1 MAADVVLVPSLN
13 EVLPLVIGEAMAF
26 RKPIICSRIDAIPE
40 AVTDG
45 VDGFLIP
52 PADADA
58 LGAAIKQ
65 VYDSPELRRRLGQ
78 AGRQRVERQFSYAF
92 MCLRYRELM
101 DVVASRQRQAGVNAY
116 ANPAMPT
123 AREVYGKS
131 PATSP
136 QAPAA
141 PKASMVVP
149 PFQPAPEA
157 AAAAAAAAA
166 PAAVAA
172 SSKSDETKSGSD
184 DTTVQKLVGRTV
196 LVDMD
201 NTLVDWDKEFI
212 RRLCKSTGMPGRR
225 VTDRVRARVHYEI
238 EKNDFGT
245 SAERVLEIVKDP
257 GFYAALEP
265 FPGAIDALKRMVAA
279 GVDVRLVTSPHPE
292 CAASCA
298 AEKYQWLL
306 AHLGP
311 TWIDRLI
318 IARDKTHVQ
327 GDVLV
332 DDKPKIS
339 GSSKVVRWNQV
350 LYSQS
355 YNKDVDLGGRQ
366 RLENGWV
373 GDWAS
378 VLVAGLPATSE

>member
-1 MAADVVLVPSLN
+1 MAADIVLVPSLN
-13 EVLPLVIGEAMAF
+13 EVLPLVIGKAMAF
-26 RKPIICSRIDAIPE
+26 RKPVVCSRIDAIPE
-40 AVTDG
+40 AVTHD
-45 VDGFLIP
+45 VEGFLIP

-58 LGAAIKQ
+58 LGAAIKR
-65 VYDSPELRRRLGQ
+65 VYDSPALGKRLGD
-78 AGRQRVERQFSYAF
+78 AGRNRVERQFSYAF

-101 DVVASRQRQAGVNAY
+101 DVVASRRGQGG
-116 ANPAMPT
+116 NPAMPT
-123 AREVYGKS
+123 AREVYATS

-136 QAPAA
+136 LPLAVPKCKAPSVPSPPLLRPAA
-141 PKASMVVP
+141 GP
-149 PFQPAPEA
+149 A
-157 AAAAAAAAA
+157 AA
-166 PAAVAA
+166 
-172 SSKSDETKSGSD
+172 SGGSDKTKSGSD
-184 DTTVQKLVGRTV
+184 DATVRRLAGRTV

-201 NTLVDWDKEFI
+201 NTLVDWDREFI
-212 RRLCKSTGMPGRR
+212 RRLCKSTGMPGQR
-225 VTDRVRARVHYEI
+225 VAPLVESRMHYEI

-245 SAERVLEIVKDP
+245 SAEKVLRIVKEP
-257 GFYAALEP
+257 GFYAALQP
-265 FPGAIDALKRMVAA
+265 FPGAVDALQRMVAA

-306 AHLGP
+306 AHLGH

-332 DDKPKIS
+332 DDKPNIS
-339 GSSKVVRWNQV
+339 GSSKVVRWTQV

-355 YNKDVDLGGRQ
+355 YNKAVDLGGRKV
-366 RLENGWV
+366 LGDWV

-378 VLVAGLPATSE
+378 VLLSSLPDASGVES